1 MSPPKHRFRPKSITL
16 SSVDEIEPIDV
27 DESPPPCVI
36 RGPRS
41 PVEKAEVSR
50 IFADFL
56 TFNVPKLTAIIY
68 AEFDKDYGPIVR
80 YQVPEERQAISKETF
95 NSFSALILPKEDL
108 LNKMIKVIFKE
119 CKIIGHPIGLDCPIY
134 TRGRHIFNMC
144 FIVPKDSSADCM
156 YEPLVQKL
164 NEYLVDVEQE
174 CFFLTKKPEEVKSL
188 MNRIFDEVNQKG
200 ECVIKVTDL
209 TTMHLRLCPAYRG
222 VEPPMVGLIYP
233 PLPLLTYQEYS
244 ALIHKINTLYDEQR
258 MVLQVSLYMVPMLI
272 RKIRRDEYPRII
284 EKMDVLSQKII
295 PEIDGVR
302 CVREIAIKVSIDA
315 DLVMRCIRNLI
326 FYECVQLVPLL
337 LYANTYVATEK
348 LHPFYHDQTLIQEC
362 LDFVGLQGSG
372 VTPKYSDVFRL
383 YLSLRCGMTLRKWV
397 EAYDPRSYGV
407 DERRFIQ
414 FGMFHRF
421 LRKLSVY
428 PIAKNRVHC
437 TGKLSRECDGT
448 QSIEDLAVAHGI
460 QPEILLEL
468 LTESN
473 RFEFIC
479 K

>member
-1 MSPPKHRFRPKSITL
+1 MTPPKHRFRPKSITL
-16 SSVDEIEPIDV
+16 SSVDEIEPID
-27 DESPPPCVI
+27 ENEIPPPCVI
-36 RGPRS
+36 GRPIRS
-41 PVEKAEVSR
+41 PVEKSEISR

-68 AEFDKDYGPIVR
+68 AEFDKDYGPTVR
-80 YQVPEERQAISKETF
+80 YQVPENKQAISKETF

-108 LNKMIKVIFKE
+108 LNRMIKVIFKE
-119 CKIIGHPIGLDCPIY
+119 CKIIGHPIGLDCPTY
-134 TRGRHIFNMC
+134 PRGRHIFNMC

-164 NEYLVDVEQE
+164 NEYLVDMEQE
-174 CFFLTKKPEEVKSL
+174 CFFLTKRPEDVKGL
-188 MNRIFDEVNQKG
+188 MNQIFDKVNEKG

-222 VEPPMVGLIYP
+222 VEPPV
-233 PLPLLTYQEYS
+233 
-244 ALIHKINTLYDEQR
+244 
-258 MVLQVSLYMVPMLI
+258 VSLYMVPMLI
-272 RKIRRDEYPRII
+272 RKIRTEEYDRII

-302 CVREIAIKVSIDA
+302 CVREIAMKVSIDA
-315 DLVMRCIRNLI
+315 DLVLRCVRNLI

-362 LDFVGLQGSG
+362 LDFVGLQGSE
-372 VTPKYSDVFRL
+372 VNPKYSDVFRL

-428 PIAKNRVHC
+428 PLAKNRISC
-437 TGKLSRECDGT
+437 TGKLSRACDGT
-448 QSIEDLAVAHGI
+448 QSIEDLAVAHSI

>member
-1 MSPPKHRFRPKSITL
+1 MSPPKNRFRPKSVTL
-16 SSVDEIEPIDV
+16 SSIDEIEPV
-27 DESPPPCVI
+27 DENETPPPCVI
-36 RGPRS
+36 RGTKPRS
-41 PVEKAEVSR
+41 PVQKEEISR

-68 AEFDKDYGPIVR
+68 AEFDKTYGPIVR
-80 YQVPEERQAISKETF
+80 YQVPEDRQAISKETF

-174 CFFLTKKPEEVKSL
+174 CFYLTKRPEAVKDL
-188 MNRIFDEVNQKG
+188 MNQIFEEVNQKG
-200 ECVIKVTDL
+200 ECVIKVTEL

-222 VEPPMVGLIYP
+222 VEPPMVSP
-233 PLPLLTYQEYS
+233 
-244 ALIHKINTLYDEQR
+244 
-258 MVLQVSLYMVPMLI
+258 YMVPMLI
-272 RKIRRDEYPRII
+272 RSIRRDEWDRTI

-302 CVREIAIKVSIDA
+302 CVREIAIRVAIDG

-348 LHPFYHDQTLIQEC
+348 LHPFYHDQKLIQEC
-362 LDFVGLQGSG
+362 LEFVGLEESG
-372 VTPKYSDVFRL
+372 ERFVPKYSDVFRL

-397 EAYDPRSYGV
+397 EAYAPRSYGV

-428 PIAKNRVHC
+428 PIAKDRANCR
-437 TGKLSRECDGT
+437 GKLSRECDGT
-448 QSIEDLAVAHGI
+448 QSIEDLAVSHGI

>member
-1 MSPPKHRFRPKSITL
+1 MTPPKPRHRPRPKSFTL
-16 SSVDEIEPIDV
+16 NSFAENEPIDES
-27 DESPPPCVI
+27 ESPPPILKCNL
-36 RGPRS
+36 PKS
-41 PVEKAEVSR
+41 PMEKEEISR
-50 IFADFL
+50 IYADFL
-56 TFNVPKLTAIIY
+56 TVNVPKLTSIIY
-68 AEFDKDYGPIVR
+68 TEFDKDLGPIIR
-80 YQVPEERQAISKETF
+80 YQVPENRVAISKETF

-119 CKIIGHPIGLDCPIY
+119 CKIIGHPIGLDCPTY
-134 TRGRHIFNMC
+134 PRGRHIFNMC

-164 NEYLVDVEQE
+164 NEYLVEVEQE
-174 CFFLTKKPEEVKSL
+174 CFFLTQRTADVKTL
-188 MNRIFDEVNQKG
+188 MDKIFAEVNQKG

-222 VEPPMVGLIYP
+222 VEPP
-233 PLPLLTYQEYS
+233 
-244 ALIHKINTLYDEQR
+244 
-258 MVLQVSLYMVPMLI
+258 QVSLYMVPMLI
-272 RKIRRDEYPRII
+272 RTIQRDESHRII

-302 CVREIAIKVSIDA
+302 CVREIAAKVAIDA
-315 DLVMRCIRNLI
+315 DLVMRCIRNLV

-348 LHPFYHDQTLIQEC
+348 LHPFYHDRPLIQNC
-362 LDFVGLQGSG
+362 LNFVGLRDHETGKKS
-372 VTPKYSDVFRL
+372 TPIYADVFRL

-414 FGMFHRF
+414 FGMFHKF

-428 PIAKNRVHC
+428 PIAKNRLSC
-437 TGKLSRECDGT
+437 PGKLSRQCDGT
-448 QSIEDLAVAHGI
+448 QCIEDLAVGHGI
-460 QPEILLEL
+460 QPEVLLEL